1 MNHSLL
7 SFDKFLSVKA
17 FVFDVDGV
25 LTDGTVQINE
35 AGDQLRTF
43 NIKDGYALQLA
54 VKTGYHVAAISGGKS
69 EGVRKRL
76 KMLGVQDIFLGV
88 TNKENTF
95 KAYCFNRRLHPDET
109 LFMGDD
115 IPDLGVMNLAGFP
128 VCPNDAVEEI
138 KAISE
143 YISIK
148 NGGAGCV
155 RDVIEKVMKLQGTW
169 MMREAM
175 SV

>member
-17 FVFDVDGV
+17 FIFDVDGV
-25 LTDGTVQINE
+25 LTDGSVQVNE
-35 AGDQLRTF
+35 AGDHLRTF

-54 VKTGYHVAAISGGKS
+54 VKSGYFVAAISGGKS

-88 TNKENTF
+88 TNKENTY
-95 KAYCFNRRLHPDET
+95 KAYCFNRRIHPDET
-109 LFMGDD
+109 LYMGDD
-115 IPDLGVMNLAGFP
+115 IPDLRVMNLSGFP
-128 VCPNDAVEEI
+128 VCPADAAEEI
-138 KAISE
+138 KAVSE
-143 YISIK
+143 YISPK
-148 NGGAGCV
+148 NGGQGCA

-169 MMREAM
+169 MQREAL